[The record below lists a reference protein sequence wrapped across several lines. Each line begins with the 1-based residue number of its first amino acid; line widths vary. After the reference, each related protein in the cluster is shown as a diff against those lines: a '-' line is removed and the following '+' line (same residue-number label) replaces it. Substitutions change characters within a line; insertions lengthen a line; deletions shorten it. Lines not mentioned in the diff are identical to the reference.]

1 MILESEKVKDFSKSN
16 IFITSGGWELFPPF
30 LCYKAKSKSMA
41 DQRTYGAGY
50 SSLNLVGSMLP
61 LSKNVFVPLALPF
74 LNTKNYKKAIIMIIY
89 LVFFPWKF

>member
-1 MILESEKVKDFSKSN
+1 
-16 IFITSGGWELFPPF
+16 
-30 LCYKAKSKSMA
+30 MA

-74 LNTKNYKKAIIMIIY
+74 LKTKNYKKAIIMIIY
-89 LVFFPWKF
+89 LVFFP